1 MWPVVLVLTGW
12 KQIYGS
18 TIWVKYLKNNSLFL
32 HFIWTT
38 HSWSVPFARS
48 HYSPLKAHHFFLLLV
63 HSRTLLADC
72 FSRSIQKMPN
82 FHSSLPIS
90 RQKSH
95 MKKKIEL
102 CETLWD
108 IPDQSA
114 KKLIFQPSRSRSL
127 RWACISWRGSWWHH
141 SICLRTLIIKGL
153 LRFNAWGTYHP
164 VEL

>member
-12 KQIYGS
+12 EQIYGS

-38 HSWSVPFARS
+38 HSWSIPFARS

-63 HSRTLLADC
+63 HSLTLLTDC
-72 FSRSIQKMPN
+72 FSRSIQKIPN

-95 MKKKIEL
+95 MKKKNRVMWN
-102 CETLWD
+102 TL
-108 IPDQSA
+108 
-114 KKLIFQPSRSRSL
+114 
-127 RWACISWRGSWWHH
+127 GYTG
-141 SICLRTLIIKGL
+141 SICKKINFPNPPDLEAYGGRVSHGEGHGDIT
-153 LRFNAWGTYHP
+153 RF
-164 VEL
+164 V